1 MTEKNENKSTR
12 YGFTWWLKNLLV
24 VAVVFFVC
32 PKLVKTN
39 MAYQWLI
46 DNYVKGNSAV
56 ITQMRD
62 LTLDQRLEAKLG
74 YDYVFLELIRN
85 RTPQDAVVFYP
96 SREDF
101 IDTSVQQQIAFSGNL
116 CDKLSAVRFLYP
128 RHIVIEPE
136 LGKTSWSKR
145 ITHVAIV
152 NGHGRELLKYP
163 TDSTVVIN
171 VLPIDT
177 INPSKRQ

>member
-1 MTEKNENKSTR
+1 MTEKKENNSTR

-24 VAVVFFVC
+24 AAVAYLVC
-32 PKLVKTN
+32 PALLKTN
-39 MAYQWLI
+39 VAYRWLI
-46 DNYVKGNSAV
+46 DGYAKANGEV
-56 ITQMRD
+56 IRQMRD
-62 LTLDQRLEAKLG
+62 LSYDQRLEAKLG
-74 YDYVFLELIRN
+74 YDYVFVEMIRN
-85 RTPQDAVVFYP
+85 NTPDSAVVFYP

-101 IDTSVQQQIAFSGNL
+101 TDTSVQRQIAFNGAL

-128 RHIVIEPE
+128 RRIVIEQE

-152 NGHGRELLKYP
+152 NGHGRELLRYP
-163 TDSTVVIN
+163 TDSTVVIS

-177 INPSKRQ
+177 IQKRQ